1 MLLKHSAF
9 ENSGFFV
16 NVLNNIKKKK
26 IPAFEIL
33 NAGIFFFFPRK
44 EMNMFKH
51 FFKRQ
56 YDPCWLVTLVFIVF

>member
-16 NVLNNIKKKK
+16 NVLNNIKKK

-33 NAGIFFFFPRK
+33 NTGIFFFPRK

-51 FFKRQ
+51 FLR
-56 YDPCWLVTLVFIVF
+56 DSMILVGL

>member
-16 NVLNNIKKKK
+16 NVLNNIKKK

-33 NAGIFFFFPRK
+33 STGIFFSSLK

-51 FFKRQ
+51 FLR
-56 YDPCWLVTLVFIVF
+56 DSMILVGL